1 PSLRE
6 RGDDIP
12 MLADAFLQQFNAE
25 SGRNLS
31 FAPAARDALKTYA
44 WPGNVRELRNFVQ
57 RASIFCDA
65 DVIDT
70 LPPPIMDE
78 LSNMVDSHED
88 RVTVPF
94 GTSLEEAD
102 RRLILGTIAQCGGVK
117 AQAAEVLDVSLKT
130 IYNRLAQLEDEAGKP
145 ES

>member
-1 PSLRE
+1 
-6 RGDDIP
+6 
-12 MLADAFLQQFNAE
+12 
-25 SGRNLS
+25 
-31 FAPAARDALKTYA
+31 
-44 WPGNVRELRNFVQ
+44 
-57 RASIFCDA
+57 
-65 DVIDT
+65 
-70 LPPPIMDE
+70 
-78 LSNMVDSHED
+78 MVDSHED

>member
-1 PSLRE
+1 ALRD
-6 RGDDIP
+6 R
-12 MLADAFLQQFNAE
+12 AE
-25 SGRNLS
+25 
-31 FAPAARDALKTYA
+31 D
-44 WPGNVRELRNFVQ
+44 Q
-57 RASIFCDA
+57 
-65 DVIDT
+65 
-70 LPPPIMDE
+70 PPIMDE